1 MIRRGGEVSIPMAHR
16 RTASIDPADVA
27 SVAVLAL
34 TSDGHAGRAYE
45 LSGPEA
51 LTPAEELDILSQALG
66 RPLRLNALS
75 NEAARAGMLRY
86 GMPDIVVDSILAD
99 ARSEHGS
106 EVLPTVQALLGRPP
120 RRFADW
126 VVARRAEFAPE
137 GS

>member
-1 MIRRGGEVSIPMAHR
+1 MVTPVR
-16 RTASIDPADVA
+16 RTSC
-27 SVAVLAL
+27 
-34 TSDGHAGRAYE
+34 R
-45 LSGPEA
+45 GPEA

-86 GMPDIVVDSILAD
+86 GMPDIVVDRILAD
-99 ARSEHGS
+99 ARGEHGS
-106 EVLPTVQALLGRPP
+106 EVLPTVRALLGRPP

-126 VVARRAEFAPE
+126 VAARRAEFAPE